1 MPAHQLMSVSTA
13 ALYLTE
19 HLVVQAGTQ
28 PEAGT
33 QAAGRHRVGH
43 CHGQESRVA
52 GTSSERTERRGNS
65 GRPGLRGA
73 HLMRFTIITFR
84 LQVLRQ
90 GGVTVCVGVCGHLNC
105 NLRRQSG
112 VSRVALVRG
121 VFVVACSDHV

>member
-1 MPAHQLMSVSTA
+1 MLSTSG
-13 ALYLTE
+13 
-19 HLVVQAGTQ
+19 VFAGARG
-28 PEAGT
+28 AGG
-33 QAAGRHRVGH
+33 GRV
-43 CHGQESRVA
+43 GQESRVA